1 MSLLLDTNALVWSLF
16 EPERLGPT
24 VQRIIEQDGTVL
36 ASKVSGI
43 EIAIKRR
50 LRKIELTPTM
60 LAEQVERAAFLELDI
75 EYRHLTVFAELDL
88 PHRDPFDLLL
98 IAQARS
104 DDLTLVTS
112 DRRLLGLVG
121 NSIDA
126 LA

>member
-1 MSLLLDTNALVWSLF
+1 MRRLRTSIDRADALLICSPEYAHGVPGSLKNALDWL
-16 EPERLGPT
+16 
-24 VQRIIEQDGTVL
+24 
-36 ASKVSGI
+36 VSGI